1 MTTWRR
7 VPAPGLAPMGRRAAL
22 RRQLRRQWRRAG
34 LRFMRHTTG
43 GLRSELK
50 QLERKAYLAPF

>member
-7 VPAPGLAPMGRRAAL
+7 VLPQARAPFGRRAAL

-34 LRFMRHTTG
+34 LRFMRRTTG
-43 GLRSELK
+43 SLRSELK